1 MMSKRQRTLLKMI
14 LKTPQDDYK
23 INVEKSYNTINWN
36 VILSTLINLSFS
48 LICISLV
55 KSCISSARFSFLING
70 QPTTWISPSSGI
82 RQENALLS
90 YLFILITKNVTTILN
105 KALDLGLVQGFAT
118 RLASNFNHLIYM
130 DDLLLIIKATRLS
143 A

>member
-36 VILSTLINLSFS
+36 ILSTLINLSFP

-70 QPTTWISPSSGI
+70 QPTTWISPSKGI
-82 RQENALLS
+82 RQENALLL

-118 RLASNFNHLIYM
+118 RLASNFNHLIYV
-130 DDLLLIIKATRLS
+130 DDLLLIIKAARLS